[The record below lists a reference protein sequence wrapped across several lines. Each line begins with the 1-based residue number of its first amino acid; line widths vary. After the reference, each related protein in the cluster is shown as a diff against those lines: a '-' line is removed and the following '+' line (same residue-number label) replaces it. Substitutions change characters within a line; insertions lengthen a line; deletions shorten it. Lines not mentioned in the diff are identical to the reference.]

1 MTSLSDIFSAVKENP
16 DKQLDGGKED
26 FVFIFE
32 LKQKKNKSFFS
43 MCPFYKH
50 CVIVCVTGE
59 IAGIVLS
66 LLLLAFAGGFICAF
80 IVVRRRQVPQ
90 T

>member
-1 MTSLSDIFSAVKENP
+1 
-16 DKQLDGGKED
+16 
-26 FVFIFE
+26 
-32 LKQKKNKSFFS
+32 
-43 MCPFYKH
+43 MCPSHKH

-80 IVVRRRQVPQ
+80 IVVRRR
-90 T
+90 